1 MIRIFFK
8 FLHHINQAI
17 LPAYSR
23 KPVKNLSALDKII
36 IYWKYLVTKNS
47 LR

>member
-1 MIRIFFK
+1 MTRVFFK
-8 FLHHINQAI
+8 FLHRINQAI

-23 KPVKNLSALDKII
+23 KPVKKLSALDKII
-36 IYWKYLVTKNS
+36 IYWKYFVAKNS